1 MDIACTRLLCPWDFL
16 GKSSGVDCH
25 FLLQGIFPTQG
36 SNPGLPHCRQTLYQL
51 NYQGSLNALQR
62 KVLVAQS
69 WPTFSNPMDCSL
81 PGSSVHRILEAR
93 ILDWIAISFSKESS
107 QSRDWT
113 WITCIASRLFTVWAT
128 REVLRYQHFTSRVKV
143 IMFIEEL
150 WLQRNG
156 EMIHNAWRLSEFW
169 VKMKS
174 LGCFSDQGDCVVTS
188 VAIYVYAHIEH
199 ASVFLLTS

>member
-1 MDIACTRLLCPWDFL
+1 MSMELSRPEYW
-16 GKSSGVDCH
+16 SGYSLS
-25 FLLQGIFPTQG
+25 LLQGIIPTQG

-62 KVLVAQS
+62 KVLVSQS

-81 PGSSVHRILEAR
+81 PGSSVHRILKAR
-93 ILDWIAISFSKESS
+93 ILDRIAISFSKESS

-113 WITCIASRLFTVWAT
+113 WITCIASRFFTVWAT
-128 REVLRYQHFTSRVKV
+128 REILRYQHFTSRVKV
-143 IMFIEEL
+143 IMLIEEL
-150 WLQRNG
+150 WLQRNW

-174 LGCFSDQGDCVVTS
+174 MGCFSDQGDCVVTS
-188 VAIYVYAHIEH
+188 VAVYVYAHIEH
-199 ASVFLLTS
+199 VSVFLLTS